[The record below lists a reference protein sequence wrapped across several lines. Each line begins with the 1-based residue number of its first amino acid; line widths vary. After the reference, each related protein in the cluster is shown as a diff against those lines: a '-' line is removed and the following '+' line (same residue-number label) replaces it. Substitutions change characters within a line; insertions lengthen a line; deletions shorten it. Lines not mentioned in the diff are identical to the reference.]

1 MSKQGHKIRPF
12 QYQRCHVQN
21 PMNMFKQFK
30 HMDPSFKRVWTV
42 WNLNGLVLKPV
53 WNDPE
58 IHICIHV
65 LVYLHMPK
73 NITKSSNDPSI
84 SKLFSETWH
93 IQSQSRPPYPSNAA
107 AWIRQHLN
115 LTAPLRPKC
124 HLGWPKSCQSH
135 GFSMALIE
143 IDGLVDLLIA
153 WWFFS
158 WLC

>member
-1 MSKQGHKIRPF
+1 MSKQGHKIRPL
-12 QYQRCHVQN
+12 QYQRCYVQN

-30 HMDPSFKRVWTV
+30 HMDPSFNRVWTV

-73 NITKSSNDPSI
+73 NIKKSSNDPSI
-84 SKLFSETWH
+84 SKLFTETWH
-93 IQSQSRPPYPSNAA
+93 SHRVDLHIHP
-107 AWIRQHLN
+107 
-115 LTAPLRPKC
+115 TLRLEFGSIWTWQLHYDPTK
-124 HLGWPKSCQSH
+124 HLGWPKSCHSH

-143 IDGLVDLLIA
+143 IDGLVYL
-153 WWFFS
+153 WK
-158 WLC
+158 